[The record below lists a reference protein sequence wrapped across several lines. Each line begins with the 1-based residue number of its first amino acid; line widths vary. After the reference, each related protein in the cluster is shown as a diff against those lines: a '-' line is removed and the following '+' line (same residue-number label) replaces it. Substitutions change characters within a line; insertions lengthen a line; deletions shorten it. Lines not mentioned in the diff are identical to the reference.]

1 MRKSLIA
8 LFGVL
13 VLLIAACAADDAEDP
28 IADLEDEDA
37 EEVEDAEEE
46 IEVEELPEN
55 AVEIFSWWT
64 GAGEEAGL
72 LALIDL
78 FQEQYPEYDVVN
90 SAVAGGAG
98 TDARA
103 VLASRMQAGDPPGT
117 FQIHAGRAL
126 LDTWV
131 AADAMEPL
139 NFLYEEEGW
148 FDVFPETLLDL
159 TTDEDGNIYS
169 VPVNVHRSN
178 VMFTNTAVFEDN
190 GLELPV
196 TFEEFVE
203 VADELEA
210 AGVTPLALGDNEPW
224 TLTHTWESVLLG
236 TVGPEEYNALFAGE
250 SNWDSEGVVESFER
264 LDTMFGYINED
275 HAARNWQDAA
285 QLVAEGDAAM
295 NIMGDW
301 AAGYFATDLE
311 LEPIDDFGWVP
322 TPGTAGHFITVVDT
336 FGLPEGAPNREGTID
351 WLRVLGSVEGQEIFN
366 PLKGSIAA
374 RTDADVSVFNQYGQ
388 ATYDDFNNDILVPS
402 LAHNSAA
409 PPDFSE
415 EALAVMQEFMASR
428 DAQAAAERLEM
439 ASQDYLQ

>member
-117 FQIHAGRAL
+117 FQIHAGRVL

-148 FDVFPETLLDL
+148 FDV
-159 TTDEDGNIYS
+159 S
-169 VPVNVHRSN
+169 
-178 VMFTNTAVFEDN
+178 
-190 GLELPV
+190 GL
-196 TFEEFVE
+196 
-203 VADELEA
+203 
-210 AGVTPLALGDNEPW
+210 
-224 TLTHTWESVLLG
+224 
-236 TVGPEEYNALFAGE
+236 
-250 SNWDSEGVVESFER
+250 
-264 LDTMFGYINED
+264 
-275 HAARNWQDAA
+275 
-285 QLVAEGDAAM
+285 
-295 NIMGDW
+295 
-301 AAGYFATDLE
+301 
-311 LEPIDDFGWVP
+311 
-322 TPGTAGHFITVVDT
+322 
-336 FGLPEGAPNREGTID
+336 
-351 WLRVLGSVEGQEIFN
+351 
-366 PLKGSIAA
+366 SI
-374 RTDADVSVFNQYGQ
+374 
-388 ATYDDFNNDILVPS
+388 
-402 LAHNSAA
+402 
-409 PPDFSE
+409 
-415 EALAVMQEFMASR
+415 
-428 DAQAAAERLEM
+428 
-439 ASQDYLQ
+439 